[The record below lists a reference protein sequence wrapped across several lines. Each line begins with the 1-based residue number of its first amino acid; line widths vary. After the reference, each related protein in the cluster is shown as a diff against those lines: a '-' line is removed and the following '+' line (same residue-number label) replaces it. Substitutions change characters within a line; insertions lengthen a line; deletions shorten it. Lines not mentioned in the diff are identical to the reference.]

1 MRVNRAVYIPP
12 YMVNTPF
19 FKQWLPILA
28 PMGRR
33 TAEAFIHIRQCTL
46 SQVENCFGA
55 LFASEVLRPPR
66 PGDKRRERPY
76 SIRRTFWCFLWQ
88 MLNQNTS
95 CREVVR
101 QLQSVMG
108 LHGVH
113 NLDCG
118 NSAYCQAR
126 ARLPVSLLQKG
137 LNDSSA
143 AADRQAPKS
152 RLLQGRALKA
162 SDGSTVSL
170 ADTPENQGKYPQQK
184 GQKPGCGFPI
194 MRLSVLFSLQSGAVL
209 QAATGNFY
217 EHELRIFHTIHKD
230 LQSND
235 ILVYDR
241 AGGHFVLAAQLS
253 QDNVDLISRVLHR
266 KIDWRSG
273 KRLGKHDRLV
283 VWKKGAQKPPYLTKE
298 QWAALPEAITV
309 RVLKVMVNRKG
320 CRTQQLTLVTTL
332 LDPVKYPAHEV
343 AEAYLR
349 RWRLELCLDDLK
361 TTLGMD
367 VLHCLSP
374 QMVQKELLAFLIAH
388 NLLRWVMA
396 QAAREHQMDLYR
408 ISFTGAMDAFRHCA
422 TAMVQ
427 AKSAKMRQQLWD
439 GLLHTLADDLVP
451 LRPGRRE
458 PRAVKRR
465 PKPYPRLNKPRHQYR
480 EDGQCCHSK

>member
-1 MRVNRAVYIPP
+1 MPVNRAVYIPP
-12 YMVNTPF
+12 YMANTPF
-19 FKQWLPILA
+19 FTPWLNILA

-33 TAEAFIHIRQCTL
+33 SVEILTHIRQCTL
-46 SQVENCFGA
+46 SQVENRFGS
-55 LFASEVLRPPR
+55 LFAYEILQAPR

-76 SIRRTFWCFLWQ
+76 STRRTFWCFLWQ
-88 MLNQNTS
+88 MLNENTS
-95 CREVVR
+95 CRQVVR

-113 NLDCG
+113 HLDSG

-137 LNDSSA
+137 LLDSSA
-143 AADRQAPKS
+143 AVDRQAPKS
-152 RLLQGRALKA
+152 TLLRGRSIKA

-170 ADTPENQGKYPQQK
+170 ADTPGNQEQYPQPK
-184 GQKPGCGFPI
+184 SQKPGCGFPI

-209 QAATGNFY
+209 QVATGSYF
-217 EHELRIFHTIHKD
+217 EHELRLFHTIHND
-230 LQSND
+230 LQAND

-253 QDNVDLISRVLHR
+253 RKNVDLISRVLNR
-266 KIDWRSG
+266 RIAWRSG
-273 KRLGKHDRLV
+273 RPLGKYDRLF
-283 VWKKGAQKPPYLTKE
+283 VWKKGSTKPAYLTQE
-298 QWAALPEAITV
+298 QWAALPEDIPV
-309 RVLKVMVNRKG
+309 RVLKVTVNRKG
-320 CRTQQLTLVTTL
+320 CRTQELNLVTTL
-332 LDPVKYPAHEV
+332 LDPVKYPAQEV

-374 QMVQKELLAFLIAH
+374 EMVQKELLAFLIAH

-396 QAAREHQMDLYR
+396 QAATEHQVDLYR

-427 AKSAKMRQQLWD
+427 ARSAKKRQQLWD
-439 GLLHTLADDLVP
+439 DLLLTLADDLVP

-465 PKPYPRLNKPRHQYR
+465 PKPYPRLTKPRRQFR
-480 EDGQCCHSK
+480 QDGQCSHCN